1 MMSDLRQRNG
11 RRHDGWGVKVRKAS
25 TNTLTL
31 ISPRGKGRHSAAE
44 SLPCRAQPNLF
55 TGLPARMIRSSN
67 VKGSR
72 ASLPRES

>member
-1 MMSDLRQRNG
+1 MVDDMTTG
-11 RRHDGWGVKVRKAS
+11 GKMRKAK
-25 TNTLTL
+25 THARTL

-44 SLPCRAQPNLF
+44 SLTCRAQPNLF
-55 TGLPARMIRSSN
+55 TELPARRMIRSSN